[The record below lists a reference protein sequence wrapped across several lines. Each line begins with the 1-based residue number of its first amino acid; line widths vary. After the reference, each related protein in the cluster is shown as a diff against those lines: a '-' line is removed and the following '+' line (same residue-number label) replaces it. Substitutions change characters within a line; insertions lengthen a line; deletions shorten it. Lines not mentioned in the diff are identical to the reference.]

1 MRAVLFPV
9 GEKRMIV
16 DLEPADDGW
25 LSTLQEQVKGLIEPF
40 GVLFG
45 DEPLLYVNEE
55 GLFNGMAPNRAVMAD
70 ASMEEYGMVSPID
83 GRTPARRGEIYTV
96 LYGPILA
103 VSYGPDDEI
112 RDMTDDEI
120 DKVCRYVGGPES
132 GWQAVDDIKRGLYP
146 RWRD

>member
-25 LSTLQEQVKGLIEPF
+25 LSTLQEQVEHYLE
-40 GVLFG
+40 
-45 DEPLLYVNEE
+45 
-55 GLFNGMAPNRAVMAD
+55 
-70 ASMEEYGMVSPID
+70 
-83 GRTPARRGEIYTV
+83 RRGEIYTV